1 MSQDP
6 VSMLEKYV
14 EAFNAGD
21 FETLVDFYHDDLY
34 LNVSRG
40 TELRGKQSVVDHY
53 TGVRSMSQRTMTIDR
68 AFSSGNQLAAE
79 FVSEFAFLA
88 DDENFPSGPV
98 RAGDKLFVH
107 TFVHY
112 ELRDGLIWRG
122 RSATFQRRWERAGQP
137 AGDDD

>member
-1 MSQDP
+1 MNNDP
-6 VSMLEKYV
+6 VAMLSEYV
-14 EAFNAGD
+14 DTFNRGD
-21 FETLVDFYHDDLY
+21 FDELVTFYHDDLY

-53 TGVRSMSQRTMTIDR
+53 TRVRGMSRRTMTIER

-79 FVSEFAFLA
+79 FTSEFSFLA
-88 DDENFPSGPV
+88 DDDDFPSGPV

-122 RSATFQRRWERAGQP
+122 RSATFERRWERAGRW
-137 AGDDD
+137 AMGDG

>member
-53 TGVRSMSQRTMTIDR
+53 TSVRSMSQRTMTIDR
-68 AFSSGNQLAAE
+68 AFSSGTNWPPNSSPSSLSSPMTRTSPLA
-79 FVSEFAFLA
+79 
-88 DDENFPSGPV
+88 PCGP
-98 RAGDKLFVH
+98 A
-107 TFVHY
+107 TSSSST
-112 ELRDGLIWRG
+112 
-122 RSATFQRRWERAGQP
+122 RSCTTSCATG
-137 AGDDD
+137 